1 MSLAL
6 TPSKYRIALY
16 EKGIKVGLKAVLSGH
31 KGSVV
36 SVTFSP
42 DGGFLASA
50 SRDGSMKLWRVQRN
64 EVEFTL
70 KLNYP
75 VLTVSFSPDGGWLA
89 IGGHGGTVDL
99 CRTSEG
105 KIVKSVEIQ
114 NEVVQSVAFSPDGK
128 LMAVGSGI
136 WNSRE
141 RKHMSGK
148 VRAWQVDGEKFVS
161 EWTENDSPVSSVAF
175 SPNGEL
181 LAASKWDGQVKVW
194 QTSDKVLRYVVT
206 AHTSWVR
213 SVAFSPDGK
222 FFIALG
228 FSFQPLGSLRETP
241 IPVWRTDDGTTSGS
255 FRAGVLG
262 FVRGHRGPINSAAFS
277 PDGRLLAS
285 GGNDKTVKIWRSDGR
300 LLCSLEGHTG
310 LVNSVAFSPDGQTLA
325 PSDSSGEIFLWEIFA

>member
-6 TPSKYRIALY
+6 TPSKHRIARY
-16 EKGIKVGLKAVLSGH
+16 EKGIKVGLKAVLSEH

-36 SVTFSP
+36 SITFSP
-42 DGGFLASA
+42 DGSFLASA
-50 SRDGSMKLWRVQRN
+50 SRDGSVKLWRMQGN
-64 EVEFTL
+64 KVEFTL

-75 VLTVSFSPDGGWLA
+75 VLTVSFSPDGSWLA
-89 IGGHGGTVDL
+89 IGGHGGTVDF
-99 CRTSEG
+99 CRISEG

-114 NEVVQSVAFSPDGK
+114 NEIVQSIAFSPDGK

-141 RKHMSGK
+141 RTHMSGK
-148 VRAWQVDGEKFVS
+148 VRVWQVDSEKFVS
-161 EWTENDSPVSSVAF
+161 EWMGNDSPVSCVAF
-175 SPNGEL
+175 SPDGEL
-181 LAASKWDGQVKVW
+181 LAASKWNGQVKVW
-194 QTSDKVLRYVVT
+194 QTSDKVLKYVVT
-206 AHTSWVR
+206 AYTSWVR

-228 FSFQPLGSLRETP
+228 FSFQPLGSWKETP
-241 IPVWRTDDGTTSGS
+241 IPIWRADNGTISGS
-255 FRAGVLG
+255 FRAGALG

-285 GGNDKTVKIWRSDGR
+285 GGNDKTVKVWRSDRR
-300 LLCSLEGHTG
+300 LLCSLEGHAG

-325 PSDSSGEIFLWEIFA
+325 SADSSGEIFLWEIFA